1 MFRPLMIAA
10 LLPLAACGR
19 SPAGPST
26 ADPQRVLDGQ
36 IVSALDGAAGS
47 GVTVQVGRQRAVTT
61 DASGFFQVEIEEP
74 GLYPVVARG
83 SAFVERETSVTG
95 PSTTRARVS
104 LIPTRFDLQSFDEMF
119 RTTNSRLQ
127 RWTTRPGL
135 VVLATVMNYRGG
147 SADEFSATGEQLT
160 DAEAAEMADHLK
172 EGLALLTGNT
182 FTSFAEVQIERHT
195 SGDRVT
201 VARNNYVVVGRYNG
215 IVTFARTIGYG
226 SWAELSDGTI
236 AGGSMFLDRDFDH
249 SDSRRRLLRI
259 HELGHALGYQ
269 HVTSRT
275 SVMNPAIGPE
285 PTDADRAGAVI
296 AFQRPP
302 GNKSPDI
309 DPSSSSLRTLAT
321 VGGPARWVSV
331 FCR

>member
-1 MFRPLMIAA
+1 MLRLLVIAA
-10 LLPLAACGR
+10 LLPLAACTR

-26 ADPQRVLDGQ
+26 IDPQRVLDGQ
-36 IVSALDGAAGS
+36 VVSALDGAAGS
-47 GVTVQVGRQRAVTT
+47 GVTVQVGRERPVTT
-61 DASGFFQVEIEEP
+61 DASGLFRVEIQEP
-74 GLYPVVARG
+74 GLYPVVAHG
-83 SAFVERETSVTG
+83 NAFVERETSIMG
-95 PSTTRARVS
+95 PSTTRARLS
-104 LIPTRFDLQSFDEMF
+104 LIPTRFDLESFDEMF

-127 RWTTRPGL
+127 RWTTRPSL

-147 SADEFSATGEQLT
+147 SGDQFSASGEQLT
-160 DAEAAEMADHLK
+160 DDEVAQMADHLK

-182 FTSFAEVQIERHT
+182 FTSFAEVQIERHAP
-195 SGDRVT
+195 GDRVT
-201 VARNNYVVVGRYNG
+201 VARSDYVVVGRYNG
-215 IVTFARTIGYG
+215 IVTFARTVGYG

-236 AGGSMFLDRDFDH
+236 AGGSIFLDRDFDQ
-249 SDSRRRLLRI
+249 SDNRRRLLRI

-275 SVMNPAIGPE
+275 SIMNPAIGPE

-309 DPSSSSLRTLAT
+309 DPSSSARTLAT
-321 VGGPARWVSV
+321 VGGPARWMSV